1 MWSLS
6 FHLASGLITWRN
18 LIKYLVDSDECVEW
32 TEVRENGQEAL
43 VRVWLD
49 G

>member
-1 MWSLS
+1 MESEFLS
-6 FHLASGLITWRN
+6 CIWAHHWRN

-32 TEVRENGQEAL
+32 TEVRENGQEAII
-43 VRVWLD
+43 RVWLD